1 MNEQTKIASLSWKE
15 QTVSGRW
22 LLPFADLV
30 LSADKNNSPTRSQ
43 NSGEE
48 IGCGV
53 RSWFEASSTSGVM
66 ADDEADTTSQEEVT
80 VGGSKGHE
88 KECIR
93 GNLLLLYRAY
103 RWKMIPRCTGRYTCR
118 DHQLVSQMTPS
129 DIVENAGIG
138 VIDDDNNQNVFM
150 FELPGRADPIVVIPL
165 DDLNRTGVITYIKK
179 NATTSYVHTL
189 NTTSGFRRKL
199 EAIGI
204 TATDFSI
211 SI

>member
-1 MNEQTKIASLSWKE
+1 MVAAVRGST
-15 QTVSGRW
+15 
-22 LLPFADLV
+22 
-30 LSADKNNSPTRSQ
+30 ADKNNSPTRSQ

-48 IGCGV
+48 IRCGV
-53 RSWFEASSTSGVM
+53 RSWFEASSTSGVIM

-138 VIDDDNNQNVFM
+138 VIDDNNNEKAFM

-179 NATTSYVHTL
+179 NNYNQATSSYVHTL
-189 NTTSGFRRKL
+189 NTPSGFRRKL

-204 TATDFSI
+204 TVTDFSI